1 MMINSHQPSD
11 QWWTIYRGRSFQP
24 RCRSDMFQI
33 FQTNQFVT
41 FFLFS
46 IMCNTSDDV
55 SLFIGGLLVS
65 RYLLAAFF
73 HSILNSLSLLFF
85 ILFLV
90 TVKKASQLL
99 KKAPSNLC
107 ESIISYHRKTSGKIF
122 RIINKWRENVLA
134 IYVLS
139 VDW

>member
-1 MMINSHQPSD
+1 MMSH
-11 QWWTIYRGRSFQP
+11 
-24 RCRSDMFQI
+24 
-33 FQTNQFVT
+33 
-41 FFLFS
+41 
-46 IMCNTSDDV
+46 
-55 SLFIGGLLVS
+55 
-65 RYLLAAFF
+65 YLLAAFF

-90 TVKKASQLL
+90 TVKKASQL

-139 VDW
+139 VWIGEFKFVNKLRELFAINFIFAIFFQFSRILLCFYLHFLALFLLF